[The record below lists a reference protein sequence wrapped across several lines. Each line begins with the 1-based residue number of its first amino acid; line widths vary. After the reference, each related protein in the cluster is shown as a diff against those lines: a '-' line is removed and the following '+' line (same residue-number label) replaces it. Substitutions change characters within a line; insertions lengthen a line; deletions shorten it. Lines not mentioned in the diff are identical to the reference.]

1 MKRIVPLLLLAL
13 CLCTGA
19 LASESAATAVRT
31 GLYDAPRDGAQELMR
46 YYTGT
51 RVEACFMCL
60 RSCSPKPVV
69 HSTSGSDC
77 FMQ

>member
-1 MKRIVPLLLLAL
+1 MSAL
-13 CLCTGA
+13 SPKNA
-19 LASESAATAVRT
+19 AASPASCAIRFMPSDMFAERN
-31 GLYDAPRDGAQELMR
+31 
-46 YYTGT
+46 TGT